1 MEQVIRW
8 AEDRRAIT
16 FSDDLGGVLE
26 LADELEM
33 DELFDIAAQCIND
46 TLQEAGSIGA
56 STRELIDSMAA
67 PVALRLLDHLEPA
80 SFELLRTKIP
90 PYTHQYKRQL
100 EKLLYRSHFARNLPS
115 HLVKQTYHTVVQ
127 LQICVSDQMQYGT
140 CELDI
145 RTRVDKAECSNTRYL
160 FTLERVVE
168 RLTVWDLLQRPFARV
183 GVCEGVV
190 DATFGPSNVLL
201 TLEID
206 RHIHVRTVSGVQVAA
221 VPCGSAN
228 ALSASSDCLL
238 AFTTLPLPQPPS
250 FSPSNS
256 YMWRWSPKMTA
267 VHMQTV
273 DSFTTACLSPDGE
286 FMVRSFR
293 GAVWSSPVEHD
304 DERHHRVFT
313 QPDDNTYGQLGDVM
327 ALAVSE
333 DGSTIAAVYA
343 SVVAFWWIGDCASSQ
358 SLDIGCTFHEAFGHL
373 AFSPD
378 ARRIALGTWE
388 GSVILYAQDNGC
400 YRLESRSRIGKAIL
414 HLNWAKDGR
423 FLVVSSYGGVM
434 FWNLQ

>member
-8 AEDRRAIT
+8 AEDRRPIT
-16 FSDDLGGVLE
+16 FSSDLGGVLE

-33 DELFDIAAQCIND
+33 DGLFDIAAQCIND
-46 TLQEAGSIGA
+46 TLREAGSISA

-80 SFELLRTKIP
+80 NFELLRTKIP

-100 EKLLYRSHFARNLPS
+100 EKLLYRSHFVRTLPS

-127 LQICVSDQMQYGT
+127 LQTCMSDEMQYGT
-140 CELDI
+140 CELDV
-145 RTRVDKAECSNTRYL
+145 RTRVDKAECSNARYL

-168 RLTVWDLLQRPFARV
+168 RLTVWDLLQCPFARV

-190 DATFGPSNVLL
+190 DAAFGPPDVVL
-201 TLEID
+201 TLEAD
-206 RHIHVRTVSGVQVAA
+206 RHIYVRTVSGLEVAA

-250 FSPSNS
+250 SSSSTS

-267 VHMQTV
+267 VHVQTV
-273 DSFTTACLSPDGE
+273 DSCTAACLSPGGE

-304 DERHHRVFT
+304 DERHRRVFT
-313 QPDDNTYGQLGDVM
+313 QPDDHTYGELGDVM
-327 ALAVSE
+327 ALAISE
-333 DGSTIAAVYA
+333 DGSTIAAAYA
-343 SVVAFWWIGDCASSQ
+343 SVVTFWRISDCVSSQ
-358 SLDIGCTFHEAFGHL
+358 SLDIGRTFHEAFGHL
-373 AFSPD
+373 AISPD

-388 GSVILYAQDNGC
+388 GSVIFYAYNNGR
-400 YRLESRSRIGKAIL
+400 YRLESRARIGKAIL

-434 FWNLQ
+434 FWKL